1 VVLDLIN
8 SVSRWAVP
16 LMIFAIFIYGYFK
29 GVPIF
34 DTFVEGAQEG
44 LMISVKILP
53 YLIAVYVAVGI
64 FRESGAVRLFI
75 YVFKPV
81 LEVLGIPPE
90 ILLVSITRSLSGPAA
105 LGMAAEIFD
114 TYGPDSFIGRLASC
128 VIGSTDTTFYILAVY
143 FASVGIKKTKYAI
156 PVGLMADMAG
166 LLGSV
171 YIVNRVFMK

>member
-1 VVLDLIN
+1 
-8 SVSRWAVP
+8 
-16 LMIFAIFIYGYFK
+16 
-29 GVPIF
+29 
-34 DTFVEGAQEG
+34 
-44 LMISVKILP
+44 
-53 YLIAVYVAVGI
+53 
-64 FRESGAVRLFI
+64 
-75 YVFKPV
+75 
-81 LEVLGIPPE
+81 
-90 ILLVSITRSLSGPAA
+90 GPAA

-171 YIVNRVFMK
+171 YIVNKVFLRL